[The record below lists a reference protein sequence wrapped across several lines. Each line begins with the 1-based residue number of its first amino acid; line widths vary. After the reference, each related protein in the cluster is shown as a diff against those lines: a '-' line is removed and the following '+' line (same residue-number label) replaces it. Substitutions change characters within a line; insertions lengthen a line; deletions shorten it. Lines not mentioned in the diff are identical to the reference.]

1 MGTLLVLLRTT
12 PLPDR
17 GVFDPT
23 HVDDVQGQRLT
34 EWSVRGTRT
43 EQVPLVL
50 IPTSLQQ
57 ATLAVEDV
65 HFYHHHAIQPTSV
78 LRALW
83 VDLRAG
89 HVVEGGSTIT
99 QQLAKNL
106 YLSQDRTL
114 LRKVREAL
122 FAVQLELHKTKP
134 QILEAYLNDI
144 YYGHGAY
151 GADAA
156 AHLYFDKP
164 VQHLNLAEST
174 MLAGIPKGPGLYSP
188 FTNWTSAKSRQR
200 IVLNRMVTAGFLTSL
215 QAQRIYEQPLTLANK
230 PEPVLRAPYFTQAA
244 VDEAQHHFHLSP
256 EDLYR
261 GGLSLITT
269 LDPVLQSAAERA
281 VQTTL
286 PPHSNLQAAVV
297 AMDPQTG
304 AVRALVGGRDF
315 LSSPYNRAFAQ
326 RQPGSTFK
334 AVVYTSALEHGW
346 VPNRQVN
353 SALTTFIYDHKKT
366 YTVHDYGDLYAHRP
380 LTLREAIARSDN
392 VYAVTTNME
401 VGPQAVVDTA
411 YRMGWRESLQA
422 YPSLALGVFPASPLE
437 MTAVYACLANGG
449 KQVTPYLVSQVR
461 DTVHQQVYKNQ
472 PSLTPAVDPIT
483 AFQVTDL
490 LTSVLNPNGTAW
502 SVHSYLHGPA
512 AAKTGTTN
520 TDNWMV
526 GYTPRL
532 VCAVWVGYDDNRPLT
547 LEESHIAAPIWAK
560 LMGIAQQ
567 RLPGPWFTAPQ
578 GLVARTLD
586 PVTGKLATQAC
597 NDRETDYFRVGTE
610 PTESCPL
617 HPVNHSEPRR
627 STWRQWFAHWF

>member
-1 MGTLLVLLRTT
+1 LLLLRAL

-23 HVDDVQGQRLT
+23 HVDDAQGQRLT

-43 EQVPLVL
+43 ERVPLDH
-50 IPTSLQQ
+50 IPASLQR
-57 ATLAVEDV
+57 ATIAVEDV
-65 HFYHHHAIQPTSV
+65 HFYHHHALNAKSV

-83 VDLRAG
+83 VNLQAG
-89 HVVEGGSTIT
+89 QVVEGGSTIT

-122 FAVQLELHKTKP
+122 FAVQLELHETKP

-144 YYGHGAY
+144 YYGHGTY

-156 AHLYFDKP
+156 AHLYFNKP
-164 VQHLNLAEST
+164 VHHLNLAESA
-174 MLAGIPKGPGLYSP
+174 MLAGIPKGPSLYSP
-188 FTNWTSAKSRQR
+188 FTNWTAAKARQR
-200 IVLNRMVTAGFLTSL
+200 IVLSRMVTAGFLTAKAADL
-215 QAQRIYEQPLTLANK
+215 AYEQPLTLADK
-230 PEPVLRAPYFTQAA
+230 PNPELRAPYFTQAA
-244 VDEAQHHFHLSP
+244 VHEVQQRFHLST

-261 GGLSLITT
+261 GGLSLTTT

-281 VQTTL
+281 VQTSL
-286 PPHSNLQAAVV
+286 PPHSLLQAAVV
-297 AMDPQTG
+297 ALDPQTG
-304 AVRALVGGRDF
+304 AVKALVGGRDF

-334 AVVYTSALEHGW
+334 AVLYTAALEHGFT
-346 VPNRQVN
+346 PSRQVN
-353 SALTTFIYDHKKT
+353 SALTTFIYDHEKT
-366 YTVHDYGDLYAHRP
+366 YTVHDYGDVYAHRP

-401 VGPQAVVDTA
+401 VGPQTVVDAA
-411 YRMGWRESLQA
+411 YRMGWQEPLQA
-422 YPSLALGVFPASPLE
+422 YPALALGVFPASPME
-437 MTAVYACLANGG
+437 MAAVYACLANGG
-449 KQVTPYLVSQVR
+449 RQVTPYLVTQVR
-461 DTVHQQVYKNQ
+461 DATHHQVYQ
-472 PSLTPAVDPIT
+472 SHPSLTPAVDAQV

-490 LTSVLNPNGTAW
+490 LTSVLKPNGTAF

-512 AAKTGTTN
+512 AAKTGTTRS
-520 TDNWMV
+520 DNWMV

-547 LEESHIAAPIWAK
+547 LEESHLAAPIWAK

-567 RLPGPWFTAPQ
+567 RLPGPWFKPPA
-578 GLVARTLD
+578 GLVACTLD
-586 PVTGKLATQAC
+586 PVTGKLATPAC
-597 NDRETDYFRVGTE
+597 NDRETDYFRVGTQ
-610 PTESCPL
+610 PTEFCSL
-617 HPVNHSEPRR
+617 HPVTHTQSRPFA
-627 STWRQWFAHWF
+627 WRQWWAHWF